1 MIVTVLVLREVML
14 LVQVFDI
21 LKYTMQRV
29 VQEEERRMESAW
41 LRNVTPSL
49 CNVELVLTKLMEN
62 RYSVDWRCSWRR
74 WSPQMWYHIVW
85 YLATNILEETV
96 VSVFRMVQN
105 GDRRISWDIYNEFPN
120 YMASH
125 LWREQFLYTL

>member
-1 MIVTVLVLREVML
+1 MMVTVRVLREVML

-41 LRNVTPSL
+41 LRDVTPSL

-62 RYSVDWRCSWRR
+62 RYIVDWRC
-74 WSPQMWYHIVW
+74 
-85 YLATNILEETV
+85 L
-96 VSVFRMVQN
+96 
-105 GDRRISWDIYNEFPN
+105 
-120 YMASH
+120 
-125 LWREQFLYTL
+125 